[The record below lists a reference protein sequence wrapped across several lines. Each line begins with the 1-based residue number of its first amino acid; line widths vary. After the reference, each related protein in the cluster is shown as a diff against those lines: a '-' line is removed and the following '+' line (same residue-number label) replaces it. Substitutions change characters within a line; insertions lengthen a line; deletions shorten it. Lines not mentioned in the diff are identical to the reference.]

1 MDVVVLT
8 LLKLGIEDLVHFDF
22 MDPPSPE
29 TLMRALEHLNYLGA
43 LDDEGVLTQLG
54 HKMSEMPLDPHLAK
68 MLLVSP
74 EYKCTNEIL
83 SIVAMLSSPS
93 IFMRPKECAKAADD
107 AKAQFAHPDGD
118 HITLLNAYYAYKQA
132 EESKDWCYD
141 NFINYRSI
149 QSADSVRKQV
159 ERLLQRLNVP
169 LASTPLTSPE
179 YYNNIKKCLTAGLF
193 MQVAHLQR
201 QGHYLTVKDNQVVA
215 IHPSSVLNNKPPWIL
230 YNDFV
235 QTTRNYV
242 RTLTITHVEWL
253 IELAPH
259 YFDLDN
265 FPDGETKKELEGAYK
280 RQIQATATRKPTT
293 R

>member
-43 LDDEGVLTQLG
+43 LDDEGVLTELG

-107 AKAQFAHPDGD
+107 AKSQFAHADGD

-132 EESKDWCYD
+132 DESKDWCYD

-159 ERLLQRLNVP
+159 ERLLQRLNIP
-169 LASTPLTSPE
+169 LISTPLTSPE

-265 FPDGETKKELEGAYK
+265 FPEGETKKELESAYK
-280 RQIQATATRKPTT
+280 SSLTAAKLQANRK